1 MKMGKT
7 AVLTDSTAYLDKQTL
22 EELGIY
28 TIPLS
33 VIFSGK
39 NYREE
44 MDLSTDAFYEKL
56 STEEALPT
64 TSQPAIGMFTELLQ
78 ELKDEGYTDVVS
90 VHLSSKI
97 SGTLQTALSAG
108 EMVEGITL
116 HGVDS
121 EISCAPQG
129 FLARTAAKLALE
141 GTPPE
146 NIVAELEK
154 IKAQIRAYFVVHD
167 LHHLR
172 RGGRLNGAQALIG
185 SMLQIKPILHFE
197 EGLIVP
203 YAKVRTEKKALNHIL
218 DMLFDD
224 LAAGNVNEVTVIHAN
239 NRAGAMQ
246 LKEKIAE
253 QHPTTTIQISYF
265 GPVIGTHLGSGS
277 LGVSWY

>member
-1 MKMGKT
+1 MGKT

-44 MDLSTDAFYEKL
+44 IDLSTAAFYEKL

-78 ELKDEGYTDVVS
+78 ELKEEGYTDVVS
-90 VHLSSKI
+90 VHLSTKI
-97 SGTLQTALSAG
+97 SGTFQTALSAG

-146 NIVAELEK
+146 NIVTELEK

-172 RGGRLNGAQALIG
+172 RGGRLNSAQALIG
-185 SMLQIKPILHFE
+185 SMLQIKPILHME

-203 YAKVRTEKKALNHIL
+203 YAKVRTEKKAINHIL

-224 LAAGNVNEVTVIHAN
+224 LAAGNVNEVSVIHAN
-239 NRAGAMQ
+239 NRAKAMQ

-253 QHPTTTIQISYF
+253 QHPSTMIQISYF

>member
-1 MKMGKT
+1 MGKT

-44 MDLSTDAFYEKL
+44 IDLSTAAFYEKL

-78 ELKDEGYTDVVS
+78 ELKEEGYTDVVS
-90 VHLSSKI
+90 VHLSTKI

-146 NIVAELEK
+146 NIVTELEK

-172 RGGRLNGAQALIG
+172 RGGRLNSAQALIG
-185 SMLQIKPILHFE
+185 SMLQIKPILHME

-203 YAKVRTEKKALNHIL
+203 YAKVRTEKKAINHIL

-224 LAAGNVNEVTVIHAN
+224 LAAGNVNEVSVIHAN
-239 NRAGAMQ
+239 NRAKAMQ

-253 QHPTTTIQISYF
+253 QHPSTTIQISYF

>member
-1 MKMGKT
+1 MGKT

-44 MDLSTDAFYEKL
+44 IDLSTAAFYEKL

-78 ELKDEGYTDVVS
+78 ELKEEGYTDVVS
-90 VHLSSKI
+90 VHLSTKI
-97 SGTLQTALSAG
+97 SGTFQTALSAG

-172 RGGRLNGAQALIG
+172 RGGRLNSAQALIG
-185 SMLQIKPILHFE
+185 SMLQIKPILHME

-203 YAKVRTEKKALNHIL
+203 YAKVRTEKKAINHIL

-224 LAAGNVNEVTVIHAN
+224 LAAGNVNEVSVIHAN
-239 NRAGAMQ
+239 NRAKAMQ

-253 QHPTTTIQISYF
+253 QHPSTTIQISYF

>member
-1 MKMGKT
+1 MGKT

-90 VHLSSKI
+90 VHLSAKI

-108 EMVEGITL
+108 EMVDGITL

-224 LAAGNVNEVTVIHAN
+224 LTAGNVNEVTVIHAN

>member
-1 MKMGKT
+1 MGKT

>member
-129 FLARTAAKLALE
+129 FLARTAAKMALE

>member
-1 MKMGKT
+1 MGKT

-44 MDLSTDAFYEKL
+44 IDLSTAAFYEKL

-78 ELKDEGYTDVVS
+78 ELKEEGYTDVVS
-90 VHLSSKI
+90 VHLSTKI
-97 SGTLQTALSAG
+97 SGTFQTALSAG

-146 NIVAELEK
+146 NIVTELEK

-172 RGGRLNGAQALIG
+172 RGGRLNSAQALIG
-185 SMLQIKPILHFE
+185 SMLQIKPILHME

-203 YAKVRTEKKALNHIL
+203 YAKVRTEKKAINHIL

-224 LAAGNVNEVTVIHAN
+224 LAAGNVNEVSVIHAN
-239 NRAGAMQ
+239 NRAKAMQ

-253 QHPTTTIQISYF
+253 QHPSTTIQISYF

>member
-1 MKMGKT
+1 MGKT

-44 MDLSTDAFYEKL
+44 IDLSTAAFYEKL

-78 ELKDEGYTDVVS
+78 ELKEEGYTDVVS
-90 VHLSSKI
+90 VHLSTKI

-172 RGGRLNGAQALIG
+172 RGGRLNSAQALIG
-185 SMLQIKPILHFE
+185 SMLQIKPILHME

-203 YAKVRTEKKALNHIL
+203 YAKVRTEKKAINHIL

-224 LAAGNVNEVTVIHAN
+224 LAAGNVNEVSVIHAN
-239 NRAGAMQ
+239 NRAKAMQ

-253 QHPTTTIQISYF
+253 QHPSTTIQISYF

>member
-90 VHLSSKI
+90 VHLSAKI

-108 EMVEGITL
+108 EMVDGITL

-224 LAAGNVNEVTVIHAN
+224 LAAGNVNEVSVIHAN
-239 NRAGAMQ
+239 NRAKAMQ

>member
-44 MDLSTDAFYEKL
+44 IDLSTAAFYEKL

-78 ELKDEGYTDVVS
+78 ELKEEGYTDVVS
-90 VHLSSKI
+90 VHLSTKI

-172 RGGRLNGAQALIG
+172 RGGRLNSAQALIG
-185 SMLQIKPILHFE
+185 SMLQIKPILHME

-203 YAKVRTEKKALNHIL
+203 YAKVRTEKKAINHIL

-224 LAAGNVNEVTVIHAN
+224 LAAGNVNEVSVIHAN
-239 NRAGAMQ
+239 NRAKAMQ

-253 QHPTTTIQISYF
+253 QHPSTTIQISYF

>member
-1 MKMGKT
+1 MGKT

-44 MDLSTDAFYEKL
+44 VDLSTDVFYEKL

-64 TSQPAIGMFTELLQ
+64 TSQPAIGLFTELLQ
-78 ELKDEGYTDVVS
+78 KLKNEGYTDVVS
-90 VHLSSKI
+90 VHLSAKI

-253 QHPTTTIQISYF
+253 QHPTTAIQISYF

>member
-1 MKMGKT
+1 MGKT

-44 MDLSTDAFYEKL
+44 IDLSTAAFYEKL

-78 ELKDEGYTDVVS
+78 ELKEEGYTDVVS
-90 VHLSSKI
+90 VHLSTKI

-172 RGGRLNGAQALIG
+172 RGGRLNSAQALIG
-185 SMLQIKPILHFE
+185 SMLQIKPILHME

-203 YAKVRTEKKALNHIL
+203 YAKVRTEKKRLTIFL
-218 DMLFDD
+218 ICCLMIWL
-224 LAAGNVNEVTVIHAN
+224 LVT
-239 NRAGAMQ
+239 
-246 LKEKIAE
+246 
-253 QHPTTTIQISYF
+253 
-265 GPVIGTHLGSGS
+265 
-277 LGVSWY
+277 

>member
-1 MKMGKT
+1 MGKT

-44 MDLSTDAFYEKL
+44 VDLSTDVFYEKL

-64 TSQPAIGMFTELLQ
+64 TSQPAIGLFTELLQ
-78 ELKDEGYTDVVS
+78 KLKNEGYTDVVS
-90 VHLSSKI
+90 VHLSAKI

-203 YAKVRTEKKALNHIL
+203 YAKVRTEKKRLTIFL
-218 DMLFDD
+218 TCCLMIWL
-224 LAAGNVNEVTVIHAN
+224 LAT
-239 NRAGAMQ
+239 
-246 LKEKIAE
+246 
-253 QHPTTTIQISYF
+253 
-265 GPVIGTHLGSGS
+265 
-277 LGVSWY
+277 

>member
-1 MKMGKT
+1 MGKT

-90 VHLSSKI
+90 VHLSAKI

-108 EMVEGITL
+108 EMVDGITL

-224 LAAGNVNEVTVIHAN
+224 LAAGNVNEVSVIHAN
-239 NRAGAMQ
+239 NRAKAMQ

>member
-1 MKMGKT
+1 MGKT

-172 RGGRLNGAQALIG
+172 RGGRLNSAQALIG

-253 QHPTTTIQISYF
+253 QHPSTTIQISYF

>member
-277 LGVSWY
+277 LGVSRY

>member
-1 MKMGKT
+1 MGKT

-129 FLARTAAKLALE
+129 FLARTAAKMALE

>member
-1 MKMGKT
+1 MGKT

-44 MDLSTDAFYEKL
+44 VDLSTDAFYEKL

-64 TSQPAIGMFTELLQ
+64 TSQPAIGLFTELLQ
-78 ELKDEGYTDVVS
+78 KLIDEGYTDVVS
-90 VHLSSKI
+90 VHLSAKI

-141 GTPPE
+141 GTPPT
-146 NIVAELEK
+146 NIIAELEK
-154 IKAQIRAYFVVHD
+154 IKTQIRAYFVVHD

-197 EGLIVP
+197 DGLIVP

-253 QHPTTTIQISYF
+253 QHPATTIQISYF